1 MEALF
6 RQKRHKNHKGGD
18 QESLKDSESRF
29 PRLATVTHTSAMTE
43 EKWMGLEVEQ
53 KQEMGT
59 VGNLCAVEQANSE

>member
-18 QESLKDSESRF
+18 QETLKDSESGF

-43 EKWMGLEVEQ
+43 EKGMGLEVEQ